1 MRNLVDRV
9 QGNEFRID
17 LYVSGTQQQD
27 DFRLLPTPNNRC
39 IYLLHIQTNRNGR
52 KKYKERKSP

>member
-1 MRNLVDRV
+1 MRNLIDRM

-39 IYLLHIQTNRNGR
+39 IYLLHIQTNRNDR
-52 KKYKERKSP
+52 REI